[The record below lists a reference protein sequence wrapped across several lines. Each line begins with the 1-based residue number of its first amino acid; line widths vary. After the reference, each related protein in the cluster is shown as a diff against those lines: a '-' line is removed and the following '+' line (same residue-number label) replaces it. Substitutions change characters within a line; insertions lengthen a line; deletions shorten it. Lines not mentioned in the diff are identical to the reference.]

1 MAAAFSCSLLDERV
15 WYPGVALTPFC
26 SYWDPSVLKLL
37 YVGLFIPMLLC
48 SETQV
53 LPEATAAAV

>member
-1 MAAAFSCSLLDERV
+1 MSVRGIPA
-15 WYPGVALTPFC
+15 VALTPFC
-26 SYWDPSVLKLL
+26 SYWDLSVLKLL